1 MKEHKTSGHVHVLS
15 FPFLFSFGRFECIYI
30 RSHPTANQAFFIK
43 TTSSFFKTLLSGELI
58 VTFLLCGV
66 LQPVHSKNIRF
77 TQSTGCWVLL
87 QVMPRLYLEVLRGV
101 WYAEMSCGGWLIS
114 QKKASDPNTHT
125 HTIMIKMCRIIKIK
139 GPLALSF

>member
-1 MKEHKTSGHVHVLS
+1 MLCRDYFDYLDYFVVGDWFATFRMKEHKTSGHVHVLS

-77 TQSTGCWVLL
+77 TQSSGCWVLL

-101 WYAEMSCGGWLIS
+101 
-114 QKKASDPNTHT
+114 
-125 HTIMIKMCRIIKIK
+125 
-139 GPLALSF
+139 